1 MLIDELLDDGYDY
14 ILTARLQSDPI
25 ERRFSQ
31 YRQMSGGRFL
41 VSLREVLNTER
52 ILTCRSLIKENIN
65 FWEEDLKS
73 ENQDSEMFNQIDE
86 ALEDRMD
93 EIIES
98 VLDDESSEVATTISG
113 YIAKKLLKRSKCEL
127 CISKIT
133 VSNNDLN
140 NDHYL
145 KILSR
150 GGLFVPPKEL
160 ADFVCS
166 CFAILDFVESEIL
179 AINQSATKLAMY
191 VLKLY
196 APSCEFCCEF
206 HKEWGT
212 TFAAKI
218 VINVFFNNKQKHSKD
233 LIRKDAVTDF
243 KTRQR
248 NK

>member
-1 MLIDELLDDGYDY
+1 MI
-14 ILTARLQSDPI
+14 
-25 ERRFSQ
+25 
-31 YRQMSGGRFL
+31 
-41 VSLREVLNTER
+41 
-52 ILTCRSLIKENIN
+52 
-65 FWEEDLKS
+65 
-73 ENQDSEMFNQIDE
+73 
-86 ALEDRMD
+86 
-93 EIIES
+93 
-98 VLDDESSEVATTISG
+98 EVATTISG